1 MTSDIFKPWLDKL
14 NSKFKSENRNILL
27 YLENFSGH
35 NRKDKTDH
43 NYSNIKI
50 HFYPPNCTSMIQPM
64 DQGII
69 KTEKVNYKK
78 NVVRRKLDSIE
89 YRYEME
95 PITILDAIEYTDKA
109 WREIKQSTIANCF
122 RKAGYK
128 LANQEESSEE
138 IIQMLKEDDDVA
150 LNRKQYFDQPGKLIT
165 HNFYG

>member
-1 MTSDIFKPWLDKL
+1 
-14 NSKFKSENRNILL
+14 
-27 YLENFSGH
+27 
-35 NRKDKTDH
+35 
-43 NYSNIKI
+43 
-50 HFYPPNCTSMIQPM
+50 MIQPM

-89 YRYEME
+89 YGYEME
-95 PITILDAIEYTDKA
+95 AITILDAIEYTDKA

-138 IIQMLKEDDDVA
+138 IIHMLKEDDYVA
-150 LNRKQYFDQPGKLIT
+150 LNRKQYFDQWEQLIKT
-165 HNFYG
+165 KKTVNFPADFNSAQEFLDIDNDLPSNGLLTNDSINF